1 PCTNNRALARGF
13 EAWKTMPC
21 RRTPSVAR
29 KVTSSEEQ
37 APPVAVPGGGACATD
52 QAAHRRSAACKSNLR
67 SANIAKAPDELGLV
81 FRHDTGLLQFGFK
94 FSQARAEG
102 LIPLPTGGHILH
114 GSRHAEDPPI
124 GIFEQHDV
132 EL

>member
-1 PCTNNRALARGF
+1 
-13 EAWKTMPC
+13 MPC

-37 APPVAVPGGGACATD
+37 APPVAMPPVAIPEEGAWATD
-52 QAAHRRSAACKSNLR
+52 HAVHRRSVACKNNLR
-67 SANIAKAPDELGLV
+67 NAHIAKAPDELGLV
-81 FRHDTGLLQFGFK
+81 LGQNTGLLQFGFK

-102 LIPLPTGGHILH
+102 LILFPTRGDILH
-114 GSRHAEDPPI
+114 GSRHAKHPPI

-132 EL
+132 ELD